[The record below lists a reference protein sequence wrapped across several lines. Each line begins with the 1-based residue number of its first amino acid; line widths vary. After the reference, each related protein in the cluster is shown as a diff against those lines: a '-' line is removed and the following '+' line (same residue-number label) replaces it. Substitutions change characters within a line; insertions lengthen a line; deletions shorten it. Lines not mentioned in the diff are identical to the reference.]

1 MALLKTVTDVKKMP
15 KKMIKGLLLLMSFTS
30 MQMDSSDVKFMNY
43 PEIYSEFKQIL
54 VDIRENRESPTN
66 ARNRFQDVMKA
77 LKAIYPYSNYDSA
90 SVKIVFPL
98 SGFDHRA
105 IGGKGTGYRA
115 KGFDLFDNSK
125 KGSHPAHDIF
135 IKDKNQDCVDD
146 RILTYIDVVSVSEGV
161 VVATE
166 TDWQSGSDY
175 RGGNYIW
182 IYDFL
187 TGGLWYYAH
196 QRKVFVEPGQIVKAG
211 DKIAEVGRTGFNAA
225 MPRSDTHLHMTYLR
239 IDQEGNPFPVNTF
252 GWLQNAVHHIDPR
265 VAIDLNIRTVF
276 LDVKPLNI
284 SSFRFLNIQRFNSP
298 KIRNRFK

>member
-1 MALLKTVTDVKKMP
+1 
-15 KKMIKGLLLLMSFTS
+15 MIKGLLLLMSFTS
-30 MQMDSSDVKFMNY
+30 MRMDSSDVKFMDY

-54 VDIRENRESPTN
+54 IDIRENREKPEA
-66 ARNRFQDVMKA
+66 ARLRFQQVTKA

-98 SGFDHRA
+98 NGFDYRA
-105 IGGKGTGYRA
+105 VGGKGTGYRA

-135 IKDKNQDCVDD
+135 IKDRNQDCVDD

-166 TDWQSGSDY
+166 TNWQEGSDY

-182 IYDFL
+182 IYDFI

-225 MPRSDTHLHMTYLR
+225 MPRSDTHLHLTYLH
-239 IDQEGNPFPVNTF
+239 IDEAGNPYPVNTYS
-252 GWLQNAVHHIDPR
+252 WLQRAVHHIDPR
-265 VAIDLNIRTVF
+265 VSIDLNIRNVF
-276 LDVKPLNI
+276 LRVNSLSI
-284 SSFRFLNIQRFNSP
+284 RGFSFLNIRNFNLP
-298 KIRNRFK
+298 KVKNRSK